1 VKKYPKTFN
10 EKSKNFLALNVVDK
24 FKTLLRISGIKF
36 LIYNIL
42 YFSLSKI
49 FKSKNYFIKALVFD
63 LLKYNNELTIIKSKF
78 NERFILFTN
87 DNIISREMFVKKEFD
102 LLKLKKTLNFLNEK
116 KNIET
121 IYDIGANIG
130 VICIPAVK
138 RGFVKNAFAVEPE
151 KKNYEL
157 LVLNILLNNLKDKIT
172 PYNFALSDK
181 DDDVV
186 EMELASDN
194 SGDHRVKN
202 QINFNIH
209 GEEERK
215 TCKVKTKKFD
225 TLFKNIKPQNDLIWM
240 DTQGFE
246 PVILSGAKYLIKSKA
261 PLVIEFWPYAL
272 KRAGL
277 WEKMIDLLSNF
288 DYYVDLSEQHLI
300 KKKLNES
307 AIMELKNGWENEKK
321 GSYSLYTDLIL
332 LQD

>member
-1 VKKYPKTFN
+1 MKKYPKTFN

-215 TCKVKTKKFD
+215 TCNYNPKPCKKEACSKS
-225 TLFKNIKPQNDLIWM
+225 L
-240 DTQGFE
+240 E
-246 PVILSGAKYLIKSKA
+246 P
-261 PLVIEFWPYAL
+261 
-272 KRAGL
+272 
-277 WEKMIDLLSNF
+277 
-288 DYYVDLSEQHLI
+288 
-300 KKKLNES
+300 
-307 AIMELKNGWENEKK
+307 
-321 GSYSLYTDLIL
+321 
-332 LQD
+332 